1 MRWSTSLG
9 QILAIAFCLFIGA
22 LSAPAAAQ
30 AAECTDTWIPASG
43 EWQVAENW
51 SAEHVPTSTDVACIP
66 KEKTAQVLSGTHSVE
81 VLQGEGRLTIAA
93 GSLGLLGK
101 EQSHIQKLHLSGG
114 ALKGPAELLVT
125 ESLNADGGSMEG
137 AGNTVIGAEASGR
150 VDALEEGEGP
160 GLRLTEKRELNVKG
174 VLEVAGLGGQL
185 NAIEGAFLGVLN
197 AGELA
202 VKGPEGGIALSESA
216 DLVNAKDLTVSGPEG
231 RLVLSDHATLLNSQ
245 TLSLEAASGGLF
257 SQDEASIENTGDL
270 TMEGSGGEIRAES
283 TSIDNSG
290 TLAIKAP
297 EGRIRGS
304 KGAILDNSGT
314 LVIDGEGEG
323 NGLLAGT
330 GTPPKLTNTGTVLK
344 DSGEKMALVEF
355 KIDNEELVE
364 VKEGAL
370 AFTGGGNSGQER
382 LDSWSATGEETEVVF
397 GGGEF
402 TFGDEAAM
410 AGLIQAL
417 ESAKLKGHRFEAEE
431 AQVWLT
437 ESSLELTGAKEES
450 RFYEVATA
458 ESTVD
463 LIKDGLLSAEVVFV
477 ESGGFDVEDD
487 ATVTAGELDQRE
499 GTTNFAEG
507 AALVAEYVFLEGGT
521 LDLRAHTESKVTE
534 GFFQEGGEASIGH
547 DAALIAADTFIGQG
561 PLGVGDD
568 SDVTLEDLFIE
579 EGSASFGVGTSL
591 NARDTFV
598 EEGPLEFAADAE
610 VGLRDLYVED
620 AAASVGE
627 GGSLSARETYVEQA
641 PLEIGSGTGFESEA
655 LYLEESDF
663 SVAEGATATLHEAW
677 LGGGTLD
684 GAGTVVAAELFW
696 ENSTMEGTGET
707 VVTDIGGIAN
717 ATACGFEC
725 EPIPSYAQLQERK
738 LVTEGFFTL
747 GLSTLAMSDGA
758 LLRNTGKFDASSEDT
773 EHGAQLRVAE
783 ESTTNPKI
791 VNKHEFNKETGGGT
805 TVVTVPF
812 ENDGTIAQFSGTLH
826 IVNRLGVPA
835 SEKFGFRCNCGDPVE
850 AASGD
855 FSETQTDFAI
865 GGLGVGLVLSRTY
878 SAQAAATAASP
889 GAFGYGWTNSFA
901 DRLAFEEEGKRIT
914 VQRADGST
922 VPFTADGKGG
932 FEPPPWSQD
941 KLSGNS
947 EAGYTYTSADQIKRH
962 FAPSGALQ
970 SVTDRN
976 GNETTLFY
984 SEAGRLKTITDPAG
998 REINL
1003 TYNGEGLVESAEDP
1017 MGHTVKY
1024 GYEGKELAGVAMPGE
1039 AEPRWQFEYDPSH
1052 RMTKIIDGRGGE
1064 TTNEYDG
1071 SDRVI
1076 SQADPAE
1083 RTLAFAYDGFHSRI
1097 TNEATGAVTDLWFN
1111 SDNEPFSITHGF
1123 GTEYATT
1130 ETFSY
1135 DEAGHQLSRTDGNGH
1150 TTSYTYNPAGDRTS
1164 KADADENET
1173 KWEYNATHDVISETT
1188 PNGETTTI
1196 GRDSNG
1202 NPETI
1207 SRPAPGEATQT
1218 TAFEYTAK
1226 GELKA
1231 LTDPLERTWTYEYD
1245 SQGNRESEAD
1255 PKGDKRTW
1263 AYDEDSRLISTVSPR
1278 GNEKGAEPSEF
1289 ETTIERDP
1297 RGRPEEVID
1306 PLGHKTEYVYDPN
1319 GNLESET
1326 DAKGHTTKFTYNPD
1340 DELIKTERPSGA
1352 VLKTEYDGAGVVT
1365 AQIDGNEQAMTYVRN
1380 VLEQPIET
1388 IDPLERKTVREFDS
1402 AGNLEAVIDPL
1413 KRVTTYTYDPANR
1426 LEGISYSE
1434 EATPDV
1440 SFEYDPDGNM
1450 ITMSDGTGES
1460 TFAYDQLDRL
1470 EEATNG
1476 HGDTVA
1482 YEYNLADEQERIV
1495 YPNGEN
1501 VDRAFDGAGRLESIT
1516 DWLGHTTEFEYDAD
1530 SNVEA
1535 IAFPTASGNVDEFTY
1550 DPTDR
1555 MLSANMKKASESL
1568 AAIAYARDE
1577 LGQVEAMASEGLPGA
1592 AEQGYEY
1599 DEDNRLIKAGSG
1611 SYEYDPADNPLKTP
1625 TSINAFD
1632 DADQL
1637 ETGTGVGYEYDPLG
1651 ERVKATPTEGPTT
1664 TYSYNQAGNLTAA
1677 KRAKEGEVLGID
1689 EAFAY
1694 DGAGLMSSRTV
1705 GETTSHLTW
1714 DASGGLP
1721 LLLDDGQAGYIYG
1734 PGGLPIEQIDAEEA
1748 PTYYHHD
1755 QLGSTRMLTNA
1766 SGEATA
1772 KFTYDAYGGLEAS
1785 SGAQTTP
1792 LGYAGQY
1799 TLVQSGLQYLRA
1811 RIYDPQTGQFLTRD
1825 PLEEVTREPY
1835 AYAYDNPLN
1844 GTDPNGRVAGAVAG
1858 CAVGE
1863 VVEPAGGCA
1872 PGAVAGAAAS
1882 VAAAG
1887 AAALAGAAAG
1897 ALTGDEEIAG
1907 TLTISKGLAARLAK
1921 ENEAQEAGEEA
1932 VCKPSDSP
1940 NFEDPS
1946 QPPGPG
1952 WEWRPVGDTPGTGEG
1967 AWYNPDTGES
1977 LRPALDDE
1985 IHGPHYDYKKRGEQG
2000 DGARVYPDGRIEP
2013 KQ

>member
-9 QILAIAFCLFIGA
+9 PLPAVAFCLLVGA
-22 LSAPAAAQ
+22 LSVPAAAQ
-30 AAECTDTWIPASG
+30 AAECTDTWTPTSG
-43 EWQVAENW
+43 EWQAAENW
-51 SAEHVPTSTDVACIP
+51 SAEHVPTSADVACIP
-66 KEKTAQVLSGTHSVE
+66 KEKTAQVVSGTQSVE
-81 VLQGEGRLTIAA
+81 ILQGEGRLTILA
-93 GSLGLLGK
+93 GSLALLGT

-125 ESLNADGGSMEG
+125 ESLDADGGSMEG
-137 AGNTVIGAEASGR
+137 AGNTVIGAEASGH

-160 GLRLTEKRELNVKG
+160 GLRLTEKRELKLKG
-174 VLEVAGLGGQL
+174 TLEVAGLGGRL
-185 NAIEGAFLGVLN
+185 NAVEGAFLGVLN

-202 VKGPEGGIALSESA
+202 VKGPEGGVALSESA
-216 DLVNAKDLTVSGPEG
+216 DLANAKDVTVSGPEG
-231 RLVLSDHATLLNSQ
+231 RLVLSDHATLLTSQ
-245 TLSLEAASGGLF
+245 TLSLEAASGGLI

-270 TMEGSGGEIRAES
+270 TMEGSAGEIRAES

-304 KGAILDNSGT
+304 KGATLDNSGT

-323 NGLLAGT
+323 NGLVSGT
-330 GTPPKLTNTGTVLK
+330 GTPPKLTNLGTVLK
-344 DSGEKMALVEF
+344 DKGEKMAIVEF
-355 KIDNEELVE
+355 KVDNEELVE

-370 AFTGGGNSGQER
+370 AFTGGGNSGQEGF
-382 LDSWSATGEETEVVF
+382 DSWTATGEETEVVF
-397 GGGEF
+397 DEGEF

-410 AGLIQAL
+410 SGLIQAL
-417 ESAKLKGHRFEAEE
+417 DSAKLKGHRFEAEE
-431 AQVWLT
+431 AHVWLT
-437 ESSLELTGAKEES
+437 ESSLEITGAKEES
-450 RFYEVATA
+450 RFYEVATSNA
-458 ESTVD
+458 TVS
-463 LIKDGLLSAEVVFV
+463 LIKEGLLAAEVAFV
-477 ESGGFDVEDD
+477 EGGGLEVAEG
-487 ATVTAGELDQRE
+487 ATATIAELEQRE
-499 GTTNFAEG
+499 GATNFAEH
-507 AALVAEYVFLEGGT
+507 AALVAEYAFLEGGT
-521 LDLRAHTESKVTE
+521 LDLRAHTESEVTE
-534 GFFQEGGEASIGH
+534 GFFQEGGEANVGH
-547 DAALIAADTFIGQG
+547 DASFVAADAFIEEG
-561 PLGVGDD
+561 PLAVGAD
-568 SDVTLEDLFIE
+568 SEITLEDLFVE
-579 EGSASFGVGTSL
+579 EGSASFGTGVSL
-591 NARDTFV
+591 NTRDIYV
-598 EEGPLEFAADAE
+598 EEGPLEVASNAE
-610 VGLRDLYVED
+610 LGLRDLYVED
-620 AAASVGE
+620 SPVTIGE
-627 GGSLSARETYVEQA
+627 DVSMSARETYVEQA
-641 PLEIGSGTGFESEA
+641 PLEIGSGSEFESEA
-655 LYLEESDF
+655 LYLEESNF
-663 SVAEGATATLHEAW
+663 TVAESATADLHEAW
-677 LGGGTLD
+677 LGRGTLD
-684 GAGTVVAAELFW
+684 GAGAVIAAELFW
-696 ENSTMEGTGET
+696 ENTAMEGTGET

-717 ATACGFEC
+717 ATACGFKC

-738 LVTEGFFTL
+738 LVTQGFFTL
-747 GLSTLAMSDGA
+747 GISTLAMSDGA
-758 LLRNTGKFDASSEDT
+758 VLRNTGKFDASSEDT
-773 EHGAQLRVAE
+773 EHGAQLQVAKV
-783 ESTTNPKI
+783 STSNPKI
-791 VNKHEFNKETGGGT
+791 VNKHEFNKVTGGGT
-805 TVVTVPF
+805 TEVTVPF
-812 ENDGTIAQFSGTLH
+812 ENNGTIHQFSGILH
-826 IVNRLGVPA
+826 IANRLGVPA

-947 EAGYTYTSADQIKRH
+947 EAGYIYTSADQIKRH

-970 SVTDRN
+970 SITDRN
-976 GNETTLFY
+976 GNETTLSY
-984 SEAGRLKTITDPAG
+984 SETGRLKAITDPAG

-1003 TYNGEGLVESAEDP
+1003 TYNGEGLIESAEDP
-1017 MGHTVKY
+1017 MGHTVQY
-1024 GYEGKELAGVAMPGE
+1024 GYEGKELAGVTMPGE
-1039 AEPRWQFEYDPSH
+1039 AEPHWRFEYDPSH
-1052 RMTKIIDGRGGE
+1052 RMTTMIDGRGGE

-1071 SDRVI
+1071 SNRVI
-1076 SQADPAE
+1076 SQTDPAG
-1083 RTLAFAYDGFHSRI
+1083 RTATFTYDGFHTKV

-1123 GTEYATT
+1123 GTPDATA
-1130 ETFSY
+1130 ETFAY

-1150 TTSYTYNPAGDRTS
+1150 TASYTYNPAGDRTS

-1173 KWEYNATHDVISETT
+1173 KWEYNATHDVIAETT

-1196 GRDSNG
+1196 ERDANG

-1207 SRPAPGEATQT
+1207 SRPAPGETTQT
-1218 TAFEYTAK
+1218 TSFEYDAK

-1245 SQGNRESEAD
+1245 SRGDRESEAD
-1255 PKGDKRTW
+1255 PEGDKRTW

-1278 GNEKGAEPSEF
+1278 GNEKGAEASEF
-1289 ETTIERDP
+1289 ETIIERDP

-1306 PLGHKTEYVYDPN
+1306 ALAHKTEYAYDAN
-1319 GNLESET
+1319 SNLESET

-1340 DELIKTERPSGA
+1340 DELIETERPSGA
-1352 VLKTEYDGAGVVT
+1352 VLKTEYDGAGQVV
-1365 AQIDGNEQAMTYVRN
+1365 AQIDGNEQATIYVRN

-1388 IDPLERKTVREFDS
+1388 IDPLGRKTIREFDA
-1402 AGNLEAVIDPL
+1402 AGNLEAVIDPA
-1413 KRVTTYTYDPANR
+1413 KRATGYAYDPANR

-1440 SFEYDPDGNM
+1440 SFEYDPDGNV
-1450 ITMSDGTGES
+1450 TAMSDGGGES
-1460 TFAYDQLDRL
+1460 IFAYDQLDRL

-1501 VDRAFDGAGRLESIT
+1501 VDRVFDGAGRLESIT
-1516 DWLGHTTEFEYDAD
+1516 DWLGHTTTFGYDAD
-1530 SNVEA
+1530 SNLEA
-1535 IAFPTASGNVDEFTY
+1535 ISFPAASGNVDEFTY

-1577 LGQVEAMASEGLPGA
+1577 LGQVEATAGEGLPGV
-1592 AEQGYEY
+1592 AEQSYEY
-1599 DEDNRLIKAGSG
+1599 DEDNRLIKAGAG
-1611 SYEYDPADNPLKTP
+1611 SYEYDPADNPIKTP
-1625 TSINAFD
+1625 TSSNAFD

-1637 ETGTGVGYEYDPLG
+1637 EAGTGVGYEYDPLG

-1664 TYSYNQAGNLTAA
+1664 TYAYNQAGNLTAV
-1677 KRAKEGEVLGID
+1677 KRAEEGEAPGID
-1689 EAFAY
+1689 ETFAY
-1694 DGAGLMSSRTV
+1694 DGTGLMSSRTL
-1705 GETTSHLTW
+1705 GESTSHLTW
-1714 DASGGLP
+1714 DVSGGLP
-1721 LLLDDGQAGYIYG
+1721 LLLGDGQASYVYG
-1734 PGGLPIEQIDAEEA
+1734 PDGLPIEQIDTEEA

-1766 SGEATA
+1766 TGEVTA

-1785 SGAQTTP
+1785 SGSQATP

-1799 TLVQSGLQYLRA
+1799 TLAQSGLQYLRA
-1811 RIYDPQTGQFLTRD
+1811 RVYDPVTGQFLTRD

-1835 AYAYDNPLN
+1835 VYAYDNPLN
-1844 GTDPNGRVAGAVAG
+1844 RTDPSGRIAGAAAG

-1863 VVEPAGGCA
+1863 VVEPAGGCV
-1872 PGAVAGAAAS
+1872 PGAAVGAAAS

-1887 AAALAGAAAG
+1887 AAALAGVAAG

-1907 TLTISKGLAARLAK
+1907 TLTISRGLAARLAK
-1921 ENEAQEAGEEA
+1921 SSENQEANEEA

-1946 QPPGPG
+1946 QPPGPS
-1952 WEWRPVGDTPGTGEG
+1952 WEWKSRSGAPPGSSEG
-1967 AWYNPDTGES
+1967 AWYNPDTGEQ
-1977 LRPALDDE
+1977 LRPDLDHPD
-1985 IHGPHYDYKKRGEQG
+1985 HGPHYDYQRERNGPR
-2000 DGARVYPDGRIEP
+2000 AWVYPDGKVIP
-2013 KQ
+2013 KP

>member
-1 MRWSTSLG
+1 MRWGAWRSRN
-9 QILAIAFCLFIGA
+9 LAIALCL
-22 LSAPAAAQ
+22 LSGSLSLPAIAQ

-43 EWQVAENW
+43 EWQAAENW

-66 KEKTAQVLSGTHSVE
+66 KEKTAQVLSGSHSVE
-81 VLQGEGRLTIAA
+81 VLQGEGRLTILA
-93 GSLGLLGK
+93 GSLALLGT

-114 ALKGPAELLVT
+114 ALKGSAELLVT
-125 ESLNADGGSMEG
+125 ESLDADGGSMEG
-137 AGNTVIGAEASGR
+137 AGDTVVGAEASGH

-174 VLEVAGLGGQL
+174 VLEVAGLGGRL

-202 VKGPEGGIALSESA
+202 VKGPEGAVALSESA

-231 RLVLSDHATLLNSQ
+231 RLVLSDHATLVNSQ
-245 TLSLEAASGGLF
+245 TLSLEAASGGLL

-304 KGAILDNSGT
+304 KGAALDNSGT

-323 NGLLAGT
+323 NGLVAGT
-330 GTPPKLTNTGTVLK
+330 GTPPKLTNFGTVLK
-344 DSGEKMALVEF
+344 DEGEKMAIVEF
-355 KIDNEELVE
+355 KVDNEELVE

-370 AFTGGGNSGQER
+370 AFTGGGNSGQKH
-382 LDSWSATGEETEVVF
+382 LDSWGATGGETEVVF
-397 GGGEF
+397 DEGEF

-410 AGLIQAL
+410 SGLIQAL
-417 ESAKLKGHRFEAEE
+417 DSAKLKGHRFEAEE

-437 ESSLELTGAKEES
+437 ESSLEITGAKEES
-450 RFYEVATA
+450 RFYEVATSNA
-458 ESTVD
+458 MVS
-463 LIKDGLLSAEVVFV
+463 LIKEGLLAAEVAFV
-477 ESGGFDVEDD
+477 EGGGLEVAEG
-487 ATVTAGELDQRE
+487 ATATIAELEQRE
-499 GTTNFAEG
+499 GATNFAEH
-507 AALVAEYVFLEGGT
+507 AALVAEYAFLEGGT
-521 LDLRAHTESKVTE
+521 LDLRAHTKSEVSE
-534 GFFQEGGEASIGH
+534 GFFQDGAATSVGH
-547 DAALIAADTFIGQG
+547 DAALNAGDTFIDSG
-561 PLGVGDD
+561 PLEVGPDTEVSLGD
-568 SDVTLEDLFIE
+568 FFIE
-579 EGSASFGVGTSL
+579 EGSAAFGEGATLS
-591 NARDTFV
+591 AGDTFV
-598 EEGPLEFAADAE
+598 ENGPLEVADHGEAHLGE
-610 VGLRDLYVED
+610 FFVEESP
-620 AAASVGE
+620 ASIGE
-627 GGSLSARETYVEQA
+627 SASLSALETYVERA
-641 PLEIGSGTGFESEA
+641 PLEIGSDSEFESEA
-655 LYLEESDF
+655 LYLQEGDF
-663 SVAEGATATLHEAW
+663 TVAEDATANLHEAW
-677 LGGGTLD
+677 LGGGTLN
-684 GAGTVVAAELFW
+684 GAGAVIAAELFW
-696 ENSTMEGTGET
+696 ENSMMAGTGET

-738 LVTEGFFTL
+738 LITEGFFNL
-747 GLSTLAMSDGA
+747 GISTLAMSDGA
-758 LLRNTGKFDASSEDT
+758 LLRNAGKFDASSEDI
-773 EHGAQLRVAE
+773 EHGAQLQIAKA
-783 ESTTNPKI
+783 STTNPRI
-791 VNKHEFNKETGGGT
+791 INQDEFNKVTGGGT
-805 TVVTVPF
+805 TEVTVPF
-812 ENDGTIAQFSGTLH
+812 ENNGTIHQFSGILH
-826 IVNRLGVPA
+826 IANRLGVPA
-835 SEKFGFRCNCGDPVE
+835 SEKFGSRCNCGDPVE
-850 AASGD
+850 AASGN
-855 FSETQTDFAI
+855 FSETQTDLAI
-865 GGLGVGLVLSRTY
+865 GGLGVGLVVSRTY
-878 SAQAAATAASP
+878 SAQAAAAAASP

-914 VQRADGST
+914 VQRADSST

-932 FEPPPWSQD
+932 FQPPPWSQD
-941 KLSGNS
+941 TLSGNA
-947 EAGYTYTSADQIKRH
+947 EIGYTYTGANQIKRH

-976 GNETTLFY
+976 GNDTTLTY

-1003 TYNGEGLVESAEDP
+1003 TYSGEGLIESAEDP
-1017 MGHTVKY
+1017 MGHTVEY
-1024 GYEGKELAGVAMPGE
+1024 GYEGKELASVTMPGE
-1039 AEPRWQFEYDPSH
+1039 AEPRWRFEYDPSH

-1071 SDRVI
+1071 SNRVI
-1076 SQADPAE
+1076 SQVDPAG
-1083 RTLAFAYDGFHSRI
+1083 RTMAFAYDGFHTRF
-1097 TNEATGAVTDLWFN
+1097 TNEATGAIADLWFS

-1164 KADADENET
+1164 MTDADENET
-1173 KWEYNATHDVISETT
+1173 KWEYNATHDVISKTT

-1196 GRDSNG
+1196 ERDASG

-1231 LTDPLERTWTYEYD
+1231 LTDPLERTLTYKYD
-1245 SQGNRESEAD
+1245 SQGDRESEAD
-1255 PKGDKRTW
+1255 PEGDKRTW
-1263 AYDEDSRLISTVSPR
+1263 AYNEDSQLTSTVSPR
-1278 GNEKGAEPSEF
+1278 GNEKGAEASEF

-1306 PLGHKTEYVYDPN
+1306 PLGHKTEYAYDPN

-1340 DELIKTERPSGA
+1340 DELTETERPSGA
-1352 VLKTEYDGAGVVT
+1352 VLRTEYDGAGQVVG
-1365 AQIDGNEQAMTYVRN
+1365 QVDGNEQTSTYVRN
-1380 VLEQPIET
+1380 VLEQPVET
-1388 IDPLERKTVREFDS
+1388 IDPLKRKTVREFDP

-1413 KRVTTYTYDPANR
+1413 KRATAYTYDPANR

-1440 SFEYDPDGNM
+1440 SFEYDPDGNV
-1450 ITMSDGTGES
+1450 TAMSDGSGES
-1460 TFAYDQLDRL
+1460 TYVYDRLGRL

-1495 YPNGEN
+1495 YPNGEG
-1501 VDRAFDGAGRLESIT
+1501 VDRAFDGAGRLKSIT

-1535 IAFPTASGNVDEFTY
+1535 IAFPLASGNVDEFTY

-1555 MLSANMKKASESL
+1555 MLSTNMKKASESL
-1568 AAIAYARDE
+1568 AAIAYVRDE
-1577 LGQVEAMASEGLPGA
+1577 LGQVEATASEGLPGA
-1592 AEQGYEY
+1592 AEQSYEY

-1611 SYEYDPADNPLKTP
+1611 GYEYDPADNPIKTP
-1625 TSINAFD
+1625 TSINTFD
-1632 DADQL
+1632 NADQL
-1637 ETGTGVGYEYDPLG
+1637 EAGTGVGYEYDPMG
-1651 ERVKATPTEGPTT
+1651 ERVKATPAEGATT
-1664 TYSYNQAGNLTAA
+1664 TYSYDQAGALTAV
-1677 KRAKEGEVLGID
+1677 KRAKGGEVPGVD
-1689 EAFAY
+1689 EAFVY
-1694 DGAGLMSSRTV
+1694 DGTGLMSSRTI
-1705 GETTSHLTW
+1705 GESTSHPTW
-1714 DASGGLP
+1714 DLSGGLP
-1721 LLLDDGQAGYIYG
+1721 LLVGDGQASYIYG
-1734 PGGLPIEQIDAEEA
+1734 PSGLPVEQIGAEET

-1772 KFTYDAYGGLEAS
+1772 KFTYSAYGGPEA
-1785 SGAQTTP
+1785 GTGTQTTP

-1799 TLVQSGLQYLRA
+1799 TLAHSGLQYLRA
-1811 RIYDPQTGQFLTRD
+1811 RFYDPATGEFLTRD

-1835 AYAYDNPLN
+1835 VYAYDNPLN
-1844 GTDPNGRVAGAVAG
+1844 RSDPSGRVAGAAVG

-1872 PGAVAGAAAS
+1872 PGAALGAAAT
-1882 VAAAG
+1882 AG
-1887 AAALAGAAAG
+1887 AALAGAAAG
-1897 ALTGDEEIAG
+1897 ALAGSLAGNKEIAG
-1907 TLTISKGLAARLAK
+1907 NLTISKGLTARLA
-1921 ENEAQEAGEEA
+1921 EANDESSESAEEECDITFGHGDRHLDGTGLSPEEVESAIEDQVRQGTQGAEVDGEFRGR
-1932 VCKPSDSP
+1932 V
-1940 NFEDPS
+1940 
-1946 QPPGPG
+1946 
-1952 WEWRPVGDTPGTGEG
+1952 RVGDH
-1967 AWYNPDTGES
+1967 
-1977 LRPALDDE
+1977 E
-1985 IHGPHYDYKKRGEQG
+1985 IEYRGYG
-2000 DGARVYPDGRIEP
+2000 RGGGRIEIGTYYP
-2013 KQ
+2013 VN

>member
-1 MRWSTSLG
+1 
-9 QILAIAFCLFIGA
+9 LAIAFCLLIGA
-22 LSAPAAAQ
+22 LSAPVAAQ

-81 VLQGEGRLTIAA
+81 ILQGEGRLTILA
-93 GSLGLLGK
+93 GSLALLGK

-114 ALKGPAELLVT
+114 ALTGPAELLVT

-137 AGNTVIGAEASGR
+137 AGNTVIGAEATGH

-160 GLRLTEKRELNVKG
+160 ELRLTEKRELNVKG
-174 VLEVAGLGGQL
+174 ILEVAGLGGQL

-197 AGELA
+197 VGELA
-202 VKGPEGGIALSESA
+202 VKGPEGGVALSGSA

-245 TLSLEAASGGLF
+245 TLSLEAASGGLL
-257 SQDEASIENTGDL
+257 SQDEASIENTGEL

-290 TLAIKAP
+290 TLAIKAA

-304 KGAILDNSGT
+304 KGATLDNSGT
-314 LVIDGEGEG
+314 LIIDGEGEG
-323 NGLLAGT
+323 NGLVAGT
-330 GTPPKLTNTGTVLK
+330 GTPPKLNNFGTVLK
-344 DSGEKMALVEF
+344 DEGEKMAIIEF
-355 KIDNEELVE
+355 KVDNEELVE

-370 AFTGGGNSGQER
+370 AFTGGGNSGQEH
-382 LDSWSATGEETEVVF
+382 LDSWSAMGEEAEVVF
-397 GGGEF
+397 DEGEF
-402 TFGDEAAM
+402 TLGDKAAM
-410 AGLIQAL
+410 SGLIQAL
-417 ESAKLKGHRFEAEE
+417 DSAKLKGHRFEAEE

-437 ESSLELTGAKEES
+437 ESSLEITGAKEES
-450 RFYEVATA
+450 RFYEVATSNA
-458 ESTVD
+458 TVN
-463 LIKDGLLSAEVVFV
+463 LIKDGLMEAEVVFI
-477 ESGGFDVEDD
+477 EDGDLEVEDD
-487 ATVTAGELDQRE
+487 ATATLGELEQRE
-499 GTTNFAEG
+499 GATNFAEG
-507 AALVAEYVFLEGGT
+507 ASLIAEYVFLEGGT
-521 LDLRAHTESKVTE
+521 FDLRAHTENKVTE
-534 GFFQEGGEASIGH
+534 GFFQDGGASSIGH
-547 DAALIAADTFIGQG
+547 DASLTAGDTFIDSG
-561 PLGVGDD
+561 PLEVGPDTE
-568 SDVTLEDLFIE
+568 VDLGDFFIE
-579 EGSASFGVGTSL
+579 EGSAAFGEETSL
-591 NARDTFV
+591 TAADTFV
-598 EEGPLEFAADAE
+598 EEGPLEVASNAE
-610 VGLRDLYVED
+610 VGLRDLYVEEGPV
-620 AAASVGE
+620 SIGE
-627 GGSLSARETYVEQA
+627 DVSMSARETYVEQA
-641 PLEIGSGTGFESEA
+641 PLEIGSRSGFESEA
-655 LYLEESDF
+655 FYLEKSNF
-663 SVAEGATATLHEAW
+663 TVAEGATANLHEAW
-677 LGGGTLD
+677 LSGGSLD
-684 GAGTVVAAELFW
+684 GAGSVIAAELFW

-707 VVTDIGGIAN
+707 VVTDTGGIAN
-717 ATACGFEC
+717 ATACGFKC

-738 LVTEGFFTL
+738 LITEGFFTL
-747 GLSTLAMSDGA
+747 GISTLALSDGA
-758 LLRNTGKFDASSEDT
+758 VLRNTGKFDASSEDA
-773 EHGAQLRVAE
+773 EHGAQLQIAKA
-783 ESTTNPKI
+783 STTNPKI
-791 VNKHEFNKETGGGT
+791 INRDEFNKVTGGGT
-805 TVVTVPF
+805 TEVTVPF
-812 ENDGTIAQFSGTLH
+812 ENNGTIHQFSGILH
-826 IVNRLGVPA
+826 IANRLGVPT
-835 SEKFGFRCNCGDPVE
+835 SQKFGFRCNCGDPVE

-855 FSETQTDFAI
+855 FSETQTDFTI
-865 GGLGVGLVLSRTY
+865 NGLGVGLVLSRTY
-878 SAQAAATAASP
+878 SAQAATTAASP
-889 GAFGYGWTNSFA
+889 GAFGYGWTNSFG
-901 DRLAFEEEGKRIT
+901 DRLTIEEEGKRIT

-941 KLSGNS
+941 KLSGNA
-947 EAGYTYTSADQIKRH
+947 EGGYTYTGADQIKRH

-976 GNETTLFY
+976 GNETTLSY
-984 SEAGRLKTITDPAG
+984 SEAGRLKTITDPAE
-998 REINL
+998 RQITL
-1003 TYNGEGLVESAEDP
+1003 TYNGEGLIESAEDP

-1024 GYEGKELAGVAMPGE
+1024 GYEGKELASVTMPGE

-1071 SDRVI
+1071 SNRVI
-1076 SQADPAE
+1076 SQVDPAG
-1083 RTLAFAYDGFHSRI
+1083 RTMAFAYDGFHTRV
-1097 TNEATGAVTDLWFN
+1097 TNEATGAIVDLWFN
-1111 SDNEPFSITHGF
+1111 SDNEPFSVTHGF
-1123 GTEYATT
+1123 GTEYATA

-1164 KADADENET
+1164 KVDADENET
-1173 KWEYNATHDVISETT
+1173 KWEYNATHDVISEMT

-1196 GRDSNG
+1196 ERDANG

-1218 TAFEYTAK
+1218 TSFEYTAK

-1263 AYDEDSRLISTVSPR
+1263 AYDEDSQLISTVSPR
-1278 GNEKGAEPSEF
+1278 GNEKGSEASEF

-1306 PLGHKTEYVYDPN
+1306 ALGHKTEYAYDPN

-1340 DELIKTERPSGA
+1340 DQPIKTERPSGA
-1352 VLKTEYDGAGVVT
+1352 VLKTEYDGAGAVT
-1365 AQIDGNEQAMTYVRN
+1365 TQIDGNEQATSYVRN

-1388 IDPLERKTVREFDS
+1388 IDPLGRKTVREFDP

-1434 EATPDV
+1434 GATPDV
-1440 SFEYDPDGNM
+1440 SFEYDPDGNV
-1450 ITMSDGTGES
+1450 TAMSDGSGES
-1460 TFAYDQLDRL
+1460 SYVYDRLDRL

-1535 IAFPTASGNVDEFTY
+1535 VAFPTASGNVDEFTY

-1577 LGQVEAMASEGLPGA
+1577 LGQVEATASEGLPGA
-1592 AEQGYEY
+1592 AEQSYEY
-1599 DEDNRLIKAGSG
+1599 DEDSRLIKAGSG
-1611 SYEYDPADNPLKTP
+1611 SYEYDLADNPIKTP

-1651 ERVKATPTEGPTT
+1651 ERVKATPTEGPAT
-1664 TYSYNQAGNLTAA
+1664 TYSYNQAGNLTAV
-1677 KRAKEGEVLGID
+1677 KRAKEGEVPGID

-1694 DGAGLMSSRTV
+1694 DGTGLMSSRTL
-1705 GETTSHLTW
+1705 GESTSHLTW
-1714 DASGGLP
+1714 DVNGALP
-1721 LLLDDGQAGYIYG
+1721 LLLSDGQTSYIYG
-1734 PGGLPIEQIDAEEA
+1734 PSGLPIEQIDAEEA

-1755 QLGSTRMLTNA
+1755 QLGSTRMLTDA
-1766 SGEATA
+1766 AGEPTA
-1772 KFTYDAYGGLEAS
+1772 KFSYRAYGGLEAS
-1785 SGAQTTP
+1785 SGSQTTP

-1799 TLVQSGLQYLRA
+1799 TLAQSGLQYLRA
-1811 RIYDPQTGQFLTRD
+1811 RVYDPITAQFLTRD
-1825 PLEEVTREPY
+1825 PLEEVTQEPY
-1835 AYAYDNPLN
+1835 AYVYDNPLN
-1844 GTDPNGRVAGAVAG
+1844 GADPSGRIAGAAAG
-1858 CAVGE
+1858 CAIGE

-1897 ALTGDEEIAG
+1897 ALTSDEEIAG
-1907 TLTISKGLAARLAK
+1907 TLTISKGLTARLA
-1921 ENEAQEAGEEA
+1921 EANEESSESDEEECDITFGHGDRHLDGTGLSPEEVESAIEDQVRQGTQGAEVDGEFRGR
-1932 VCKPSDSP
+1932 V
-1940 NFEDPS
+1940 
-1946 QPPGPG
+1946 
-1952 WEWRPVGDTPGTGEG
+1952 RVGD
-1967 AWYNPDTGES
+1967 
-1977 LRPALDDE
+1977 RE
-1985 IHGPHYDYKKRGEQG
+1985 IEYRGYG
-2000 DGARVYPDGRIEP
+2000 RGGGRIEIGTYYP
-2013 KQ
+2013 VN

>member
-1 MRWSTSLG
+1 M
-9 QILAIAFCLFIGA
+9 AIAFCLLIGA
-22 LSAPAAAQ
+22 LSAPVAAR

-66 KEKTAQVLSGTHSVE
+66 KEKTAQVLSGTLSVE
-81 VLQGEGRLTIAA
+81 ILQGEGRLTILA
-93 GSLGLLGK
+93 GSLALLGK

-137 AGNTVIGAEASGR
+137 AGNTVIGAEATGH

-174 VLEVAGLGGQL
+174 ILEVAGLGGQL

-197 AGELA
+197 VGELA
-202 VKGPEGGIALSESA
+202 VKGPEGGVALSGSA
-216 DLVNAKDLTVSGPEG
+216 DLVNAKDLTVSGPKG

-245 TLSLEAASGGLF
+245 TLSLEAASGGLL
-257 SQDEASIENTGDL
+257 SQDEASIENTGEL

-290 TLAIKAP
+290 TLTIKAP

-304 KGAILDNSGT
+304 KGATLDNSGT

-323 NGLLAGT
+323 NGLVAGT
-330 GTPPKLTNTGTVLK
+330 GTPPKLTNFGTVLK
-344 DSGEKMALVEF
+344 DEGEKMAIVEF
-355 KIDNEELVE
+355 KVDNEELVE

-370 AFTGGGNSGQER
+370 AFTGGGNSGQEH
-382 LDSWSATGEETEVVF
+382 LDSWSATGGEAEVVF
-397 GGGEF
+397 DEEEF
-402 TFGDEAAM
+402 TLGDEAAM
-410 AGLIQAL
+410 SGLIQAL
-417 ESAKLKGHRFEAEE
+417 DSAKLKGHRFEAEE

-437 ESSLELTGAKEES
+437 ESSLEITGAKEES
-450 RFYEVATA
+450 RFYEVATSNA
-458 ESTVD
+458 TVN
-463 LIKDGLLSAEVVFV
+463 LIKDGLMEAEVVFI
-477 ESGGFDVEDD
+477 EGGDLEIEDD
-487 ATVTAGELDQRE
+487 ATTTLGELEQRE
-499 GTTNFAEG
+499 GATNFAEG
-507 AALVAEYVFLEGGT
+507 ASLTAEYVFLEGGT
-521 LDLRAHTESKVTE
+521 FDLRAHTENKVTE
-534 GFFQEGGEASIGH
+534 GFFQDGGASSIGH
-547 DAALIAADTFIGQG
+547 DASLTAGDTFIDSG
-561 PLGVGDD
+561 PLEVGPDTEVSLGD
-568 SDVTLEDLFIE
+568 FFIE
-579 EGSASFGVGTSL
+579 EGSAAFGEGATL
-591 NARDTFV
+591 TAGDTFV
-598 EEGPLEFAADAE
+598 ENGPLEVADHGEAHLGDFFIE
-610 VGLRDLYVED
+610 ESP
-620 AAASVGE
+620 ASIGE
-627 GGSLSARETYVEQA
+627 SASLSARETYVEQA
-641 PLEIGSGTGFESEA
+641 PLEIGPSSEFESEA
-655 LYLEESDF
+655 FYLDESDF
-663 SVAEGATATLHEAW
+663 SVAEGATANLHEAW

-684 GAGTVVAAELFW
+684 GAGAVIAAELFW

-707 VVTDIGGIAN
+707 VVTDTGGIAN

-738 LVTEGFFTL
+738 LITEGFFTL

-758 LLRNTGKFDASSEDT
+758 VLRNTGKFDASSEDT
-773 EHGAQLRVAE
+773 EHGAQLQIAKA
-783 ESTTNPKI
+783 STSNPKI
-791 VNKHEFNKETGGGT
+791 INQDEFNKVTGGGT
-805 TVVTVPF
+805 TEVTVPF
-812 ENDGTIAQFSGTLH
+812 ENNGTIHQFSGILH
-826 IVNRLGVPA
+826 IANRLGVPA

-865 GGLGVGLVLSRTY
+865 NGLGVGLVLSRTY
-878 SAQAAATAASP
+878 SARAAATAASP

-914 VQRADGST
+914 VQRADSST

-941 KLSGNS
+941 KLSGNA
-947 EAGYTYTSADQIKRH
+947 EAGYTYTSADQIKCH

-970 SVTDRN
+970 SVIDRN
-976 GNETTLFY
+976 GNETTLSY
-984 SEAGRLKTITDPAG
+984 SEAGRLKMITDPAE
-998 REINL
+998 RQITL
-1003 TYNGEGLVESAEDP
+1003 AYNGEGLIESAEDP

-1024 GYEGKELAGVAMPGE
+1024 GYEGKELASVTMPGE

-1071 SDRVI
+1071 SNRVI
-1076 SQADPAE
+1076 SQVDPAG
-1083 RTLAFAYDGFHSRI
+1083 RTMAFAYDGFHTRV
-1097 TNEATGAVTDLWFN
+1097 TNEATGAIADLWFN

-1123 GTEYATT
+1123 GTEYATA

-1164 KADADENET
+1164 KVDADENET

-1196 GRDSNG
+1196 ERDANG

-1218 TAFEYTAK
+1218 TSFEYTAK

-1263 AYDEDSRLISTVSPR
+1263 AYDEDSQLISTVSPR
-1278 GNEKGAEPSEF
+1278 GNEKGSEASEF

-1297 RGRPEEVID
+1297 RGRLEEVID
-1306 PLGHKTEYVYDPN
+1306 ALGHKTEYAYDPN

-1340 DELIKTERPSGA
+1340 DQPIKTERPSGA
-1352 VLKTEYDGAGVVT
+1352 VLKTEYDGAGAVT
-1365 AQIDGNEQAMTYVRN
+1365 TQIDGNEQATSYVRN

-1388 IDPLERKTVREFDS
+1388 IDPLGRKTVREFDP

-1440 SFEYDPDGNM
+1440 SFEYDPDGNV
-1450 ITMSDGTGES
+1450 TAMSDGSGES
-1460 TFAYDQLDRL
+1460 SYVYDRLDRL

-1535 IAFPTASGNVDEFTY
+1535 VAFPTASGNVDEFTY

-1577 LGQVEAMASEGLPGA
+1577 LGQVEATAGEGLPGA
-1592 AEQGYEY
+1592 AEQSYEY

-1611 SYEYDPADNPLKTP
+1611 SYEYDLADNPIKTP

-1651 ERVKATPTEGPTT
+1651 ERVKATPTEGPAT
-1664 TYSYNQAGNLTAA
+1664 TYSYNQAGNLTAV
-1677 KRAKEGEVLGID
+1677 KRAKEGEVPGID
-1689 EAFAY
+1689 EAFVY
-1694 DGAGLMSSRTV
+1694 DGTGLMSSRTL
-1705 GETTSHLTW
+1705 GESTSHLTW
-1714 DASGGLP
+1714 DVNGGLP
-1721 LLLDDGQAGYIYG
+1721 LLLSDGQTSYIYG
-1734 PGGLPIEQIDAEEA
+1734 PNGLPIEQIDAEEA

-1755 QLGSTRMLTNA
+1755 QLGSTRMLTDA
-1766 SGEATA
+1766 AGEPTA
-1772 KFTYDAYGGLEAS
+1772 KFSYRAYGGLEAS
-1785 SGAQTTP
+1785 SGSQTTP

-1799 TLVQSGLQYLRA
+1799 TLAQSGLQYLRA
-1811 RIYDPQTGQFLTRD
+1811 RVYDPITAQFLTRD
-1825 PLEEVTREPY
+1825 PLEEVTQEPY
-1835 AYAYDNPLN
+1835 AYVYDNPLN
-1844 GTDPNGRVAGAVAG
+1844 GADPSGRIAGAAAG
-1858 CAVGE
+1858 CAIGE

-1897 ALTGDEEIAG
+1897 ALTSDEEIAG
-1907 TLTISKGLAARLAK
+1907 TLTISKGLTARLA
-1921 ENEAQEAGEEA
+1921 EANEESSESEEEECDITFGHGDRHLDGTGLSPEEVESAIEDQVRQGTQGAEVDGEFRGR
-1932 VCKPSDSP
+1932 V
-1940 NFEDPS
+1940 
-1946 QPPGPG
+1946 
-1952 WEWRPVGDTPGTGEG
+1952 RVGDREIEYRGYGRGGGHIEIGT
-1967 AWYNPDTGES
+1967 Y
-1977 LRPALDDE
+1977 
-1985 IHGPHYDYKKRGEQG
+1985 
-2000 DGARVYPDGRIEP
+2000 YPVN
-2013 KQ
+2013 